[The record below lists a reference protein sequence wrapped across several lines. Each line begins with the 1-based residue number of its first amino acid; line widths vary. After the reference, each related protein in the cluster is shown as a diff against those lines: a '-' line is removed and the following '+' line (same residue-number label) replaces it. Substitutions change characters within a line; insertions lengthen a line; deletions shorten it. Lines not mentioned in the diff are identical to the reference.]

1 MKEWIVKDTLNNKY
15 VQELVRCKDC
25 VNRECDGRAGMVVC
39 GITGESH
46 SRLFFCGY
54 GEREEIMREIR
65 RRSGN
70 E

>member
-1 MKEWIVKDTLNNKY
+1 MKEYIIKVDDSKTDFMGGHPLLDKPK
-15 VQELVRCKDC
+15 ELIRCKDC

-54 GEREEIMREIR
+54 GEREEK
-65 RRSGN
+65 S
-70 E
+70 